1 MNWYIDV
8 LKKYAVFSGRA
19 CRREYWFFVLFNFII
34 GLILGLLTL
43 IPVAGNILW
52 IFSFAYSLGIIVPAI
67 AVTIRRLHDTGR
79 SGLSLFFIFIPLVGI
94 IILIVFMA
102 KDGTSG
108 ENQYG
113 QNIKFVEINDL
124 TEEIEKKTGKRWRIP
139 LIIIS
144 SLFILVIYYYF
155 GFKSINS
162 SREMFGIFNISNNN
176 YYLNVSTDKGISQF
190 SFKRYEQINDVK
202 YSYICKTGK
211 YKLNGART
219 IFQCERNDDVG
230 IYLKLRG
237 IFDEL
242 EIVDENNN
250 IILDLNN
257 DKNMEKILRIDGF
270 FNTVFWNL
278 RIE

>member
-19 CRREYWFFVLFNFII
+19 CRKEYWFFVLFNFII

-43 IPVAGNILW
+43 IPVAGNIAGIL
-52 IFSFAYSLGIIVPAI
+52 SFAYYLGIIIPAI
-67 AVTIRRLHDTGR
+67 AVTIRRLHDIGR

-94 IILIVFMA
+94 IMLIVFMA

-108 ENQYG
+108 ENKYG
-113 QNIKFVEINDL
+113 QNIKSVEINDS
-124 TEEIEKKTGKRWRIP
+124 TEKTEKKTGKRWIIP
-139 LIIIS
+139 LIIILA
-144 SLFILVIYYYF
+144 LFIMVIYYYF
-155 GFKSINS
+155 GFKSIN

-190 SFKRYEQINDVK
+190 SFKRYEQINGVK
-202 YSYICKTGK
+202 YSYIRKTGK
-211 YKLNGART
+211 YKLNGAMT
-219 IFQCERNDDVG
+219 IFQCERNDDIG

-237 IFDEL
+237 MFYEL
-242 EIVDENNN
+242 KIVDENNN
-250 IILDLNN
+250 IIWDLNN
-257 DKNMEKILRIDGF
+257 DENMERILRIEGF

-278 RIE
+278 KIE